1 MTQVLGRYEFFKFRD
16 LVIRFGGGMRLE
28 PLFGRSGLTVG
39 QEKGIPAGV
48 RGKLMNWRVW
58 GAGWLAAGA
67 MAAAGGCA
75 SVPPVDNPV
84 LVRPKVS
91 DPPGTAE
98 QPTGRPGCAG
108 YDEVYERAL
117 DALDDYFEIIPG
129 SRYAREI
136 RTYPRVAP
144 GYEQPWKPGS
154 PDAGERWTATFQ
166 SVRHFA
172 IVRLA
177 DADGG
182 YRVTVE
188 VYKELESV
196 GIPLQ
201 SLGGPAAFRSAP
213 LADRTSDTLTGPAT
227 AERQWAPAGPAPHR
241 DFAFEQAILKKI
253 LRPGGV
259 K

>member
-1 MTQVLGRYEFFKFRD
+1 
-16 LVIRFGGGMRLE
+16 
-28 PLFGRSGLTVG
+28 
-39 QEKGIPAGV
+39 
-48 RGKLMNWRVW
+48 MNWRVW
-58 GAGWLAAGA
+58 GAGCLVAATV
-67 MAAAGGCA
+67 GCA

-84 LVRPKVS
+84 LVRPRVP
-91 DPPGTAE
+91 DPPGTAD

-154 PDAGERWTATFQ
+154 PDATERWTATFQ
-166 SVRHFA
+166 SIRHFA
-172 IVRLA
+172 IVRIA
-177 DADGG
+177 DADGGAG

-188 VYKELESV
+188 VYKELETV
-196 GIPLQ
+196 GVPLQ
-201 SLGGPAAFRSAP
+201 SLGGPAAFRDAP

-227 AERQWAPAGPAPHR
+227 AERQWVPATPSPR
-241 DFAFEQAILKKI
+241 DFPFEQAILKKI